1 MGIGLC
7 CVSMPALSK
16 MITYHLP
23 KFEPFRSWVNSL
35 YSAVKS
41 TALHSSLKQTS
52 GLLKKLRSRGSKSS
66 VDGYSD
72 LDLENHRLRPTA
84 PKLGSLPY
92 ELGQMQTSV
101 RTLIG
106 TGTGPQYQPDGIHV
120 NVNKQQ
126 DSRHC

>member
-23 KFEPFRSWVNSL
+23 KFEPLRSWVSSR

-41 TALHSSLKQTS
+41 TTLHSSLKQPS
-52 GLLKKLRSRGSKSS
+52 GLLKKLRSKGSKSS

-72 LDLENHRLRPTA
+72 LDLENHQDARLRTN
-84 PKLGSLPY
+84 Y

-106 TGTGPQYQPDGIHV
+106 TGTGPQYQPNGIHV
-120 NVNKQQ
+120 KVNMQQ

>member
-1 MGIGLC
+1 
-7 CVSMPALSK
+7 

-23 KFEPFRSWVNSL
+23 KFEPLRSWVNSQ

-41 TALHSSLKQTS
+41 RTLHSSLKQPS
-52 GLLKKLRSRGSKSS
+52 GLLKKLRSKGSKSS

-72 LDLENHRLRPTA
+72 LDLENHQDARLRPTA
-84 PKLGSLPY
+84 PKLSPLPY

-120 NVNKQQ
+120 KVNMQQ